1 MAEVPHEGARE
12 ILEQETT
19 HKPKRKV
26 RGFCRCCLVVAA
38 IAAALVLAE
47 HRQAAGAA
55 AAAVATANSG
65 RGCASIEVFLV
76 APTAIAAA
84 AFTRWVAADAAAPF
98 QQLLPLRLL

>member
-12 ILEQETT
+12 ILEQEAA

-26 RGFCRCCLVVAA
+26 CGCCRCCLVVEA
-38 IAAALVLAE
+38 IAAAFVLAE

-55 AAAVATANSG
+55 AAVATANSG
-65 RGCASIEVFLV
+65 CGCAGPEVFFV

-84 AFTRWVAADAAAPF
+84 AFTGWVAADEAAPS
-98 QQLLPLRLL
+98 